1 MTIIMKLL
9 LTIMFIFC
17 SFAYSIGQQG
27 GSYQIIGS
35 VSGFPDNAL
44 LYLEVT
50 PSSEEPETI
59 DSVLVQ
65 AGRFSLEGQLKS
77 KAGRALIRTA
87 DYSDY
92 TIFWLEPASI
102 RFTAQKGKFRDAIIT
117 GSGIQDE
124 QNALAEFLNTV
135 PEKKRDAYRRQYIRE
150 HPNSLISA
158 HMLGALSKTWGKDT
172 TAALYNRLS
181 EEMKSSTYGKA
192 ALNVIQLSQPVGIGD
207 RYADFEQGD
216 TTGKPVRLSDFE
228 GKVVLL
234 EFWGSWCGPCRKSN
248 PQLEKVYQEF
258 KAKGFEILGVA
269 SDTDRDAWLKAIGQD
284 GISWTNVSDLQGSQ
298 NKAAVIYGINYYPSN
313 FLIDRTGKIIARDLK
328 PGKLRERL
336 KKIL

>member
-1 MTIIMKLL
+1 MIVMKLL
-9 LTIMFIFC
+9 LTVIFIVCTFV
-17 SFAYSIGQQG
+17 YSIAQQG
-27 GSYQIIGS
+27 DSYHIMGS
-35 VSGFPDNAL
+35 VSGFKDNTM

-50 PSSEEPETI
+50 PSTEEPETI
-59 DSVLVQ
+59 DSVFIQ
-65 AGRFSLEGQLKS
+65 AGTFSFRGRLKS

-87 DYSDY
+87 DFSDY
-92 TIFWLEPASI
+92 TIFWLEPSSI
-102 RFTAQKGKFRDAIIT
+102 QFTAQKGKFRDAIIT
-117 GSGIQDE
+117 GSSPQNE
-124 QNALAEFLNTV
+124 QNALVAFLNTI
-135 PEKKRDAYRRQYIRE
+135 PEKKRDTYRKQYIRQ
-150 HPNSLISA
+150 HPNSLISV
-158 HMLGALSKTWGKDT
+158 HMLSSLSKTWGKDT
-172 TAALYNRLS
+172 TAVLYNRLS
-181 EEMKSSTYGKA
+181 EEMKSSAYGKA
-192 ALNVIQLSQPVGIGD
+192 ALNFIQLSQSVGIGD

-248 PQLEKVYQEF
+248 PELEKVYQEF

-269 SDTDRDAWLKAIGQD
+269 SDTSRDAWLTAIEQD